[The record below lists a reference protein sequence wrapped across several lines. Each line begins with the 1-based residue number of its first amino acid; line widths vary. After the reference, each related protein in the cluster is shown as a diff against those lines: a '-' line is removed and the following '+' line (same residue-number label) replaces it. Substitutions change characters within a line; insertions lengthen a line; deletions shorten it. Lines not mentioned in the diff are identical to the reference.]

1 MDSGDAAIGLWKS
14 RRSSG
19 SYIDYSL
26 GADGAALGYIG
37 AGGQIISSAGA
48 DSGDFAIRS
57 QGDLLF
63 SSHGSVEALRIG
75 SSGNIGINETSPA
88 ARLHISTPAST
99 TCELRLTANN
109 TGSGAGDRG
118 RINVYS
124 ALNDGTAYQAGYV
137 DIDRSSGTDDIAHLL
152 VALNDGN
159 SVGERLRIASNGHVT
174 ISSGSYEALTIKTNN
189 AGVNGPEISLFHNS
203 SSPAVNDVVG
213 QLRYTGRDSAT
224 NITLYSKI
232 ETKVDNVTD
241 GQETGFLDFSTRGL
255 GAYNSIFRLKNR
267 STASAPSYTA
277 DDINGIILDV
287 YNTGNP
293 YPRYMNFIA
302 KSGGNTDSNIDFWTE
317 TVGGSPIDRLRIDNE
332 GSLRTMNKGG
342 YWQITAIHNG
352 SGSGNWHNGSAAQRI
367 YPNYI
372 DNNTG
377 YAEFYMTFHPSTSY
391 TGYGEPTLVIGG
403 RNYLQTT
410 GEIAISYNGRTNS
423 PSSGTFRA
431 LHAQYQWMIYNDGD
445 TDAYSGM
452 RSIDR
457 YTQNKTSAFVDDTT
471 HSIDYIA
478 SNDGR
483 YGTNSEPIIDQRSYI
498 KIKLNGAS
506 GNVAIQGHTVFCK
519 FTCYTNGDKE
529 WAAYMYY
536 G

>member
-1 MDSGDAAIGLWKS
+1 MT
-14 RRSSG
+14 
-19 SYIDYSL
+19 
-26 GADGAALGYIG
+26 
-37 AGGQIISSAGA
+37 SAVPLYPV
-48 DSGDFAIRS
+48 I
-57 QGDLLF
+57 QTIF
-63 SSHGSVEALRIG
+63 SSFLIQQVPMVRMELQLDLVVFNIQIDEQITTVQNGSDEDKVGLAFWNHNSTNATANIVEALR
-75 SSGNIGINETSPA
+75 
-88 ARLHISTPAST
+88 LD
-99 TCELRLTANN
+99 AN
-109 TGSGAGDRG
+109 
-118 RINVYS
+118 
-124 ALNDGTAYQAGYV
+124 
-137 DIDRSSGTDDIAHLL
+137 
-152 VALNDGN
+152 
-159 SVGERLRIASNGHVT
+159 
-174 ISSGSYEALTIKTNN
+174 
-189 AGVNGPEISLFHNS
+189 
-203 SSPAVNDVVG
+203 
-213 QLRYTGRDSAT
+213 
-224 NITLYSKI
+224 
-232 ETKVDNVTD
+232 
-241 GQETGFLDFSTRGL
+241 
-255 GAYNSIFRLKNR
+255 
-267 STASAPSYTA
+267 
-277 DDINGIILDV
+277 
-287 YNTGNP
+287 
-293 YPRYMNFIA
+293 
-302 KSGGNTDSNIDFWTE
+302 
-317 TVGGSPIDRLRIDNE
+317 

-372 DNNTG
+372 DHNTG

-391 TGYGEPTLVIGG
+391 TGYGEPTLVIRGG
-403 RNYLQTT
+403 NYLQTT

-423 PSSGTFRA
+423 PNSGVFRA

-478 SNDGR
+478 SNDSR

-529 WAAYMYY
+529 WTAYMYY